1 MTQIKDEELAQL
13 KEQGWPDKKIADY
26 FTKQNR
32 PISGLR
38 VNQRLNKYY
47 ELQGKEKPKTKRINI
62 KEEEMVKLKENGL
75 TDKEIAD
82 YFTEQGITVS
92 NTYVAKTLKKY
103 YRLLGKEK
111 PKIKRK
117 IKRIGEEITDEELA
131 KLKEQGLTDKAIEEY
146 FMNKKIYISMYTV
159 NKRLNRYYKLHGKVK
174 PKITK
179 KSDIKDEELAQLK
192 EQGWSDALIAKY
204 FTEQNRPIS
213 NNSVC
218 RRLNR
223 YYKLQGREKPKTII
237 RENSNIKDEELV
249 QLKEQGWSDYL
260 IAKYFTEQ
268 NRPISIVSVCKRLN
282 VYYKFQGREK
292 PKAIINSKPP
302 NPNNKKIKKYN
313 DNLKEI
319 LMTGITIQEF
329 ISEFEQENNKETL
342 DNQFEKLKVL
352 AQCSEKSNNEWK
364 PDVNFLVVIDIIQN
378 PSEKLK
384 MYENNIDIYAT
395 NGICNKGKIDLIKEK
410 IFAGNDDLM
419 MYVSSRKKLQ
429 YCKGYDIRV
438 YNILQKKYEQ
448 KVDMYL
454 DRLYSIEDS
463 RKCKKEKNKNDNN
476 LEIEEEQR

>member
-1 MTQIKDEELAQL
+1 MTQIEDEELAQL
-13 KEQGWPDKKIADY
+13 KEQGWSDKKIADY

-47 ELQGKEKPKTKRINI
+47 ELQGKEKPKTNRINI
-62 KEEEMVKLKENGL
+62 KDEEMVKLKENGL

-82 YFTEQGITVS
+82 YFTEQGIPVS

-146 FMNKKIYISMYTV
+146 FMNKKIYISMHTV

-192 EQGWSDALIAKY
+192 GQGWSDALIAKY

-213 NNSVC
+213 
-218 RRLNR
+218 R
-223 YYKLQGREKPKTII
+223 
-237 RENSNIKDEELV
+237 D
-249 QLKEQGWSDYL
+249 
-260 IAKYFTEQ
+260 
-268 NRPISIVSVCKRLN
+268 SVCKRLN
-282 VYYKFQGREK
+282 IYYKSQGREK
-292 PKAIINSKPP
+292 PKATINRKHP

-319 LMTGITIQEF
+319 LMTGITIREF
-329 ISEFEQENNKETL
+329 ISEFEQEDNKETL

-364 PDVNFLVVIDIIQN
+364 TDVNFLEIIDIIQN
-378 PSEKLK
+378 QSKKLK
-384 MYENNIDIYAT
+384 MYENNIDIYVT
-395 NGICNKGKIDLIKEK
+395 NGICNKGKIDLIREK
-410 IFAGNDDLM
+410 IFGGNDDLM
-419 MYVSSRKKLQ
+419 MFISLRKNLQ
-429 YCKGYDIRV
+429 YYKGYDIRV
-438 YNILQKKYEQ
+438 YNILQKRYEE
-448 KVDMYL
+448 KIDMYL

-463 RKCKKEKNKNDNN
+463 RKYKNVKNKNNNN

>member
-13 KEQGWPDKKIADY
+13 KERGWSDKKIADY

-47 ELQGKEKPKTKRINI
+47 ELQGKEKPKTNRIKRINI

-75 TDKEIAD
+75 TDKEIAN
-82 YFTEQGITVS
+82 YFTEQGIPVS

-103 YRLLGKEK
+103 YRSLGKEK
-111 PKIKRK
+111 PKIERK
-117 IKRIGEEITDEELA
+117 IKRIGEEITDEELE
-131 KLKEQGLTDKAIEEY
+131 KLKEKGLTDKAIEEY
-146 FMNKKIYISMYTV
+146 FMNKKIYISMHTV

-174 PKITK
+174 PKIIK
-179 KSDIKDEELAQLK
+179 KSDIKDEELA
-192 EQGWSDALIAKY
+192 
-204 FTEQNRPIS
+204 
-213 NNSVC
+213 
-218 RRLNR
+218 
-223 YYKLQGREKPKTII
+223 
-237 RENSNIKDEELV
+237 

-268 NRPISIVSVCKRLN
+268 NRPISIFSVCKRLN
-282 VYYKFQGREK
+282 IYYKSQGRER
-292 PKAIINSKPP
+292 PKATINRKHP

-329 ISEFEQENNKETL
+329 ISEFEQEDNKETL
-342 DNQFEKLKVL
+342 DNKFEKLKVL

-364 PDVNFLVVIDIIQN
+364 PDVNFLEIIDIIQN
-378 PSEKLK
+378 QSKKLK
-384 MYENNIDIYAT
+384 MYENNIDIYVT
-395 NGICNKGKIDLIKEK
+395 NGICNKGKIDLIREK
-410 IFAGNDDLM
+410 IFGGNDDFM
-419 MYVSSRKKLQ
+419 MFISLRKNLQ
-429 YCKGYDIRV
+429 YYKGYDTRV
-438 YNILQKKYEQ
+438 YNILQKRYEE
-448 KVDMYL
+448 KIDMYL

-463 RKCKKEKNKNDNN
+463 RRCKNVKNKNNNN